1 MKPKGK
7 TSVESATLIAFKK
20 MPDKFGGEKIA
31 NRVARLTGRKKAYPA
46 TTLRKMRLWRERGVI
61 NFECTNKLR
70 SLYRKRLVLPLSKPP
85 YEINN

>member
-20 MPDKFGGEKIA
+20 MPDKFSGLRLAK
-31 NRVARLTGRKKAYPA
+31 RVQRMTGRKELYPA
-46 TTLRKMRLWRERGVI
+46 TVLRKLRLLREQGKI